1 MYVLQFILYN
11 LSYFP
16 HRFSN
21 KGTNR
26 STRFYRDLKGWIHTM
41 TILVTNDEL
50 AKDVVGA
57 EALLDRHRVRSFPWM
72 MNLFYEICNGII
84 FLITHHAA

>member
-1 MYVLQFILYN
+1 
-11 LSYFP
+11 
-16 HRFSN
+16 
-21 KGTNR
+21 
-26 STRFYRDLKGWIHTM
+26 M

-72 MNLFYEICNGII
+72 MNPVLRRM
-84 FLITHHAA
+84 